1 MLDIKLKYILI
12 ISLPPSGGQN
22 DYYWRA
28 FCRRLAGIPDSGRQH
43 SAIVVGKRSQQSL
56 PGDLYQLSLAAD
68 FILILLFKKH
78 WLGSNAT
85 TDTQRSYSP
94 SPTTTLSCATFV
106 RSFARSRHCQHFEPH
121 AGWRNQPTNRPT
133 DRPTDRRIEAEVQP
147 QYHWEVSLSLHYR
160 YDSELH
166 CPKIFNV
173 KH

>member
-106 RSFARSRHCQHFEPH
+106 RSRVHGTANTLNLTRVGGITQ
-121 AGWRNQPTNRPT
+121 PT
-133 DRPTDRRIEAEVQP
+133 DRPENWGRSSTSVPLRGQP
-147 QYHWEVSLSLHYR
+147 VSSLSLR
-160 YDSELH
+160 FWVAL
-166 CPKIFNV
+166 PKNI
-173 KH
+173 

>member
-106 RSFARSRHCQHFEPH
+106 RSFARSRHCQHFEP
-121 AGWRNQPTNRPT
+121 T
-133 DRPTDRRIEAEVQP
+133 DRPENWGRSSTSVPLRGQP
-147 QYHWEVSLSLHYR
+147 VSSLSLR
-160 YDSELH
+160 FWVAL
-166 CPKIFNV
+166 PKNI
-173 KH
+173 